1 MHSDARIP
9 PNTGERR
16 EIKLFALVDKDDRS
30 AVEGQAHGR
39 RSSEQRANNVRECP
53 VHRWVVSDGA
63 SVDPPSIGIG
73 KS

>member
-1 MHSDARIP
+1 VHSDARIP

-53 VHRWVVSDGA
+53 VDRWVVSDDA
-63 SVDPPSIGIG
+63 SVERPSMAIG